1 MTQENLLFS
10 LLRSAL
16 WSESLLGEVP
26 KELFAEVMKLAQE
39 QTVYGLMFD
48 AISQHS
54 VKGQFDKRLVL
65 EAYAKTEKI
74 KRNNALVDNELK
86 GLVRMFDENNVD
98 YLVVKGQT
106 YGRLYPNPEI
116 RMAGDIDFL
125 IYQDYPYVKEVI
137 EQQFTVTLPDKMI
150 EGEIGFKH
158 GGVPF
163 ELHTSLRTYAKK
175 KHQKVWNS
183 MIEKEW
189 QDGYCVEIDGVKV
202 RTLSPT
208 LNAAYVFI
216 HLFFHFIREGV
227 SLRQLCDWAMVL
239 HHYQNEID
247 REFLSKLLS
256 DLDLSDACRAFGTI
270 VTDCLGLPVSEFPLP
285 LNDNDRKWQKKI
297 LKDILGGGNFGKLHH
312 QTKNSWKYKMETL
325 QLMIRNTFRYYRL
338 CPSEIGGM
346 MHRQLKANL
355 KIIIET
361 IK

>member
-1 MTQENLLFS
+1 M
-10 LLRSAL
+10 
-16 WSESLLGEVP
+16 GEVP

-247 REFLSKLLS
+247 RIFLSKLLS
-256 DLDLSDACRAFGTI
+256 DLDLSDAFRAFGTI
-270 VTDCLGLPVSEFPLP
+270 LTDWLGLPDNEFPLP
-285 LNDNDRKWQKKI
+285 LSDNDRRWQKKI
-297 LKDILGGGNFGKLHH
+297 LKDIFGGGNFGKLHH
-312 QTKNSWKYKMETL
+312 QTHNSWKFKMETL
-325 QLMIRNTFRYYRL
+325 QLMIRNTFRYYHL